1 MDPQKEWTVWAMYFS
16 ATGTT
21 AQVVRCVAHGLSAA
35 LNAPVRELNFTPA
48 AERKTPPA
56 FGENDLVVCGLPTYA
71 GRLPNLLLPYL
82 KAVQGGGAWAIPV
95 VLYGNR
101 NYDDSLI
108 ELRDLLQADGFYT
121 LAAGAFVGQHAF
133 SDTLAAGRPNEEDL
147 ALADELA
154 CRAAE
159 KLLEGAKPGE
169 PVAVR
174 GQSPLRPYYQPR
186 DRMGAPIDIRKVKPK
201 VGEGCTKCGWCALV
215 CPMEAIDPADVQ
227 KVPGICIKCNACVKG
242 CPEHARYFDD
252 AGYLCHRAELEAQY
266 GEARNMPELFV

>member
-1 MDPQKEWTVWAMYFS
+1 MALQQKYTVWAMYFS
-16 ATGTT
+16 GTGTT
-21 AQVVRCVAHGLSAA
+21 ERVVRCAAHGLSAA
-35 LNAPVRELNFTPA
+35 LGAPVREVNFTPA
-48 AERKTPPA
+48 SERKTPPA
-56 FGENDLVVCGLPTYA
+56 FTPNDLVVCGLPTYA

-108 ELRDLLQADGFYT
+108 ELRDILKADGFYT

-133 SDTLAAGRPNEEDL
+133 SDTLAAGRPDEADL

-159 KLLEGAKPGE
+159 KLLAGAEPGQVE
-169 PVAVR
+169 VR
-174 GQSPLRPYYQPR
+174 GESPLRPYYQPR
-186 DRMGAPIDIRKVKPK
+186 DRAGAPIDIRKVKPK
-201 VGEGCTKCGWCALV
+201 VNDGCKKCGWCALV
-215 CPMEAIDPADVQ
+215 CPMDAIDPADVSR
-227 KVPGICIKCNACVKG
+227 VPGVCIKCNACVKG

-252 AGYLCHRAELEAQY
+252 AGYLYHRSELEAQY
-266 GEARNMPELFV
+266 GDARNMPELFL